1 MMLSIFGAVFAIGDA
16 LKMFGSARSTI
27 AGVIFFL
34 RDFDF
39 LRLLRL
45 LWLGRLMKK
54 YTCGGASLEWL
65 VAEFMK
71 TKFSAPPHFY
81 ISQSL
86 PPKFYIFRL
95 LCSCKTSR
103 FLHLHRV
110 CCCESPCINGC
121 DDVSTLQMV
130 KILELTIVNHIFSHI
145 FSGIMWIQFT
155 FKCCSGA
162 QGRFRAFVRRGNSR
176 ATCQW

>member
-1 MMLSIFGAVFAIGDA
+1 MIWNQIFLGPYLHIYIFETVYTIFVALNLQYDLSIFGAVFVIGDA
-16 LKMFGSARSTI
+16 LKMFGSAMSTI

-34 RDFDF
+34 RDFDL

-71 TKFSAPPHFY
+71 AKFSAPPHFY

-110 CCCESPCINGC
+110 CCCESPCING
-121 DDVSTLQMV
+121 
-130 KILELTIVNHIFSHI
+130 
-145 FSGIMWIQFT
+145 
-155 FKCCSGA
+155 
-162 QGRFRAFVRRGNSR
+162 
-176 ATCQW
+176 